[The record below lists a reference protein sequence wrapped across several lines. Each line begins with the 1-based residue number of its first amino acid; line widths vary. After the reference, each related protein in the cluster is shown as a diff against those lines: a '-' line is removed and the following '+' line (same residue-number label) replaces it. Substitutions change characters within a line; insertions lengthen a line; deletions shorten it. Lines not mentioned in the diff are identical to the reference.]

1 MKAAVRPQ
9 TDWSQTREQTHLVQF
24 YEDEA
29 ALVPLLGR
37 YVGTALISGDAAIVV
52 TTDQLRKR
60 LAKHL
65 HDQGFDLTVPRSQ
78 KRYFDLDAAAT
89 LRRIMPG
96 GSPDEVLF
104 ERVVGQ
110 LVDRAA
116 ARGRRVVV
124 FGMMVDLLCAT
135 GRIDA
140 AIRLEELW
148 NELARHQRFT
158 LACAY
163 RMNRFSTGRDAAQFV
178 RICSQHSHVFSAASR

>member
-1 MKAAVRPQ
+1 MKAAVRPE

-60 LAKHL
+60 LAKRL

-78 KRYFDLDAAAT
+78 DRYFALAATAT
-89 LRRIMPG
+89 LRQVMRG

-104 ERVVGQ
+104 KRVIGE
-110 LVDRAA
+110 LLERAA
-116 ARGRRVVV
+116 ARARRV
-124 FGMMVDLLCAT
+124 
-135 GRIDA
+135 
-140 AIRLEELW
+140 
-148 NELARHQRFT
+148 
-158 LACAY
+158 
-163 RMNRFSTGRDAAQFV
+163 
-178 RICSQHSHVFSAASR
+178 